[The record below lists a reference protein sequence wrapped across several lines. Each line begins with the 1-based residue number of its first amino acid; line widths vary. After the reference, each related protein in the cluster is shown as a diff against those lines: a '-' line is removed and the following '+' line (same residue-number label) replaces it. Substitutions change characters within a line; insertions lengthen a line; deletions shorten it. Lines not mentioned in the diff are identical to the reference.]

1 MEANI
6 VLGVIIFVFVMAAAL
21 SVLYLIYLAIK
32 LLKSQDI
39 LTRSRIFDANQA
51 RTMNMN
57 RRDQ

>member
-39 LTRSRIFDANQA
+39 LTRSRIYDATQA
-51 RTMNMN
+51 RNTNQRM
-57 RRDQ
+57 RDL